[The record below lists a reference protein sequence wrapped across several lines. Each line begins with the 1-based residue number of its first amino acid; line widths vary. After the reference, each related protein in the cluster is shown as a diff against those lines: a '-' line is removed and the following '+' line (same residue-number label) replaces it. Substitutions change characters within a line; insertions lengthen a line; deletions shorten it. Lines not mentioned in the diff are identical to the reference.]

1 MRIAISRRSAALCL
15 ALAAAVAAAN
25 GAVAQDKPA
34 SGAPARESAAAAG
47 PARKPDARQDAQQA
61 GKAEGAAR
69 LERLHYTYTVQ
80 PNGAYVEQR
89 ESALKIL
96 REDAVEGAK
105 YDSIDYSASL
115 QTLEVLEAYTLKPD
129 GRRIAVPKSNYQV
142 QTNDGRGDGGPAFS
156 DIATTQLVFPDVA
169 VGDSVVLNY
178 RLVGKQPMFEGQFSD
193 TGSFSDYAYIGDLR
207 LKYDLPASMKVR
219 AEAYGK
225 LKTVRDEVVGDRRI
239 VEWSFSNLQPK
250 DAKLRTTPPFDL
262 TRTNGASVSTFASY
276 GDIARVYGER
286 ALPKAVP
293 TARVR
298 KLADEIAAGK
308 TGQREIAQAL
318 YEWVS
323 LNINYAG
330 NCIGLGA
337 VVPRDQDFVLDNRI
351 GDCKDH
357 ATLLQALLAAKG
369 IEATQALINSGTT
382 YTLAPVPVAS
392 AVNHVLNYLPGLDL
406 YLDATAKG
414 IAFGEL
420 PWAVAGKPVLRV
432 DRPDLAA
439 RTPAPARLGN
449 RQRMDTQLTIAE
461 DGSMKGTMKVEL
473 DGRPAMEF
481 RAGLRELTEKDAA
494 ELVKN
499 VFARGGVQASGSFRQ
514 DDPKPLRSRHSY
526 QVEIDA
532 KQALQMPGAFA
543 LGPVFMTP
551 QPVAAL
557 VGSGGAPEIED
568 EGEGMCVGGRSEETY
583 RIEFPKTVKVL
594 AKPQDLKLESN
605 GSRYEATYRLEG
617 NVLHAHRVIE
627 DATTGPVCSGEYN
640 RAYSQFAK
648 KVLPNLKAQVVYQ

>member
-15 ALAAAVAAAN
+15 ALGAAIAAN
-25 GAVAQDKPA
+25 AAVAQDKTA
-34 SGAPARESAAAAG
+34 SGAPAQKPAQDAAPAAAAK
-47 PARKPDARQDAQQA
+47 KPGED
-61 GKAEGAAR
+61 AAR
-69 LERLHYTYTVQ
+69 MERLHYTYTVQ

-89 ESALKIL
+89 ESAVKIL
-96 REDAVEGAK
+96 REDAVERAK

-115 QTLEVLEAYTLKPD
+115 QTLEVVEAYTLKPD

-156 DIATTQLVFPDVA
+156 DVATTQLVFPDVA

-178 RLVGKQPMFEGQFSD
+178 RLIGKQPMFEGQFSD
-193 TGSFSDYAYIGDLR
+193 TGSFSDYAYMGDLR
-207 LKYDLPASMKVR
+207 LKYDLPASMKIR
-219 AEAYGK
+219 KEAYGG
-225 LKTVRDEVVGDRRI
+225 LKAVRDEVVGDRRI
-239 VEWSFSNLQPK
+239 VEWSYRNLQPK
-250 DAKLRTTPPFDL
+250 DAEWRTTPPFDL

-308 TGQREIAQAL
+308 TDQRQIAQAL

-369 IEATQALINSGTT
+369 IEATQALINSGRT

-420 PWAVAGKPVLRV
+420 PHAVAGKPVLRV
-432 DRPDLAA
+432 DRPDLEA
-439 RTPAPARLGN
+439 RTPAPGKLAN
-449 RQRMDTQLTIAE
+449 RQRMETQLVIAE
-461 DGSMKGTMKVEL
+461 DGSVKGTMKVEL
-473 DGRPAMEF
+473 NGVPAMEF
-481 RAGLRELTEKDAA
+481 RAGSRDLTEKDAG
-494 ELVKN
+494 ELVKA
-499 VFARGGVQASGSFRQ
+499 VFQRGGVQAAGTFRQ
-514 DDPKPLRSRHSY
+514 DDPKPLRAQHAY
-526 QVEIDA
+526 QVEFDA
-532 KQALQMPGAFA
+532 KQVLQMPGAIP
-543 LGPVFMTP
+543 LGPFFLNP

-557 VGSGGAPEIED
+557 VGSGTAPEIKD
-568 EGEGMCVGGRSEETY
+568 EGEGLCIGGRSEEIY

-605 GSRYEATYRLEG
+605 GSRYEASYRLEG
-617 NVLHAHRVIE
+617 NVLHARRVIE

-640 RAYSQFAK
+640 RGYAEFAR
-648 KVLPNLKAQVVYQ
+648 KVVPNLKAQVVYQ

>member
-1 MRIAISRRSAALCL
+1 MRIAMPRRPAALCL
-15 ALAAAVAAAN
+15 ALVAALAANAAA
-25 GAVAQDKPA
+25 AQDKSA
-34 SGAPARESAAAAG
+34 QDAPARSAAAAAA
-47 PARKPDARQDAQQA
+47 PSAAS
-61 GKAEGAAR
+61 AEQPSAR
-69 LERLHYTYTVQ
+69 LERVDFTYTVQ

-96 REDAVEGAK
+96 REEAVERAK
-105 YDSIDYSASL
+105 YESIDYSASL
-115 QTLEVLEAYTLKPD
+115 QTLEVIEAYTLKAG
-129 GRRIAVPKSNYQV
+129 GRRVVVPKSNYQV
-142 QTNDGRGDGGPAFS
+142 QTNDGRGDGAPAFS

-169 VGDSVVLNY
+169 VGDTVVLNY

-193 TGSFSDYAYIGDLR
+193 TGSYSDYAYLGEMT
-207 LKYDLPASMKVR
+207 LKYDLPASMKIR
-219 AEAYGK
+219 KESYGK
-225 LKTVRDEVVGDRRI
+225 FKTVRDEVVGDRRI
-239 VEWSFSNLQPK
+239 VEWRFSNREPK
-250 DAKLRTTPPFDL
+250 QAVPSYTAPFDL
-262 TRTNGASVSTFASY
+262 TRSNGASVSTFASY

-293 TARVR
+293 GARVR

-369 IEATQALINSGTT
+369 IEATQALINSGTA

-420 PWAVAGKPVLRV
+420 PYSIAGKPVLRV
-432 DRPDLAA
+432 DRPDLPA
-439 RTPAPARLGN
+439 RTPTPAKLAN
-449 RQRMDTQLTIAE
+449 RQRMETQVVIAE
-461 DGSMKGTMKVEL
+461 DGSLKGTMKVEL
-473 DGRPAMEF
+473 AGRPAMEF
-481 RAGLRELTEKDAA
+481 RAGSRDLTEKDAG
-494 ELVKN
+494 EMVKK
-499 VFARGGVQASGSFRQ
+499 VFERMGVRASGSFRQ
-514 DDPKPLRSRHSY
+514 DDPKPLRSQHAY
-526 QVEIDA
+526 YVEIDA
-532 KQALQMPGAFA
+532 KQAVPMPGAFA
-543 LGPVFMTP
+543 LGAFFVTP
-551 QPVAAL
+551 QPVFAL
-557 VGSGGAPEIED
+557 VGSANAPEDIAD
-568 EGEGMCVGGRSEETY
+568 EGEGLCLGGRSEESY

-617 NVLHAHRVIE
+617 NVLYAHRVIE
-627 DATTGPVCSGEYN
+627 DATTGPVCSIAYN
-640 RAYSQFAK
+640 KAYSDFAR
-648 KVLPNLKAQVVYQ
+648 KVVPNLKAQVVYQ